1 MDRDNK
7 KYPTFKLEPEDD
19 ERFYPSRVSKILQ
32 NTLEDRLKR
41 EDFDVQNSP
50 ALTEELVRLVRA
62 RVKDGC
68 PKMERYKLAVQVI
81 VGENK
86 GQGIRV
92 TSKCMWDPNIDNH
105 ASYTFVNDKMFACAM
120 VFGGYFE

>member
-1 MDRDNK
+1 L
-7 KYPTFKLEPEDD
+7 TFKTALLLLRNLLDLSEHALKVEIQMLTALLTDD
-19 ERFYPSRVSKILQ
+19 L
-32 NTLEDRLKR
+32 
-41 EDFDVQNSP
+41 
-50 ALTEELVRLVRA
+50 
-62 RVKDGC
+62 DGC

-105 ASYTFVNDKMFACAM
+105 ASYTFVNVNIKRE
-120 VFGGYFE
+120 FEIIY